1 VPACTREEQEAC
13 ARNPPQTVVDVVL
26 QMDANAR
33 PVLVVVPHIIQV
45 VGEQAPFHQELH
57 RMHRMRSE
65 RQSDVSH
72 PGAHWMDI
80 LRSFQPFEPL
90 RDEPRFKSLVARMR
104 FP

>member
-1 VPACTREEQEAC
+1 
-13 ARNPPQTVVDVVL
+13 
-26 QMDANAR
+26 
-33 PVLVVVPHIIQV
+33 
-45 VGEQAPFHQELH
+45 
-57 RMHRMRSE
+57 MHRMRSE